1 MTGPDDDGT
10 PFRYGSGGRPDGQGA
25 PGGGAQDQG
34 GAAYGAQQPQ
44 GGHAYGAQ
52 PQGGPGY
59 GAQQPQGGNAYGAQP
74 APPQN
79 PYGGQAPTSTPEKGR
94 GFFLAAAIVGVI
106 AMLGAVAAGIGF
118 RGVVDG
124 ASGHEMRAIPPSGI
138 EMEAGKEYG
147 IWVQGDPVRSSDGGT
162 ELTNV
167 SCTLLSPAPVTT
179 PSSSYTLNDRRLV
192 ALYTPEESGIHRF
205 SCDGRPLFAGP
216 GKEAVTGLFGGVTAG
231 ILGVVAMFVCGIAAV
246 ILLIVG
252 FVARNNSRPKEAPRQ

>member
-34 GAAYGAQQPQ
+34 GAAYGAQQHQ

-52 PQGGPGY
+52 PQGSPGY
-59 GAQQPQGGNAYGAQP
+59 GAQPQGGAAYGAQP

-79 PYGGQAPTSTPEKGR
+79 PYGGQAPTSNPEKGR
-94 GFFLAAAIVGVI
+94 GFFIAAAIVGVI

-147 IWVQGDPVRSSDGGT
+147 IWVQGDCVRSSDGGT